1 MTEWSIALPWKGSN
15 WATGSGVRIPVSPP
29 NLDSSK
35 VLFYQKIDK
44 DYSLILQ
51 LMGGQKK
58 QMNESYIKI
67 ADALNTIYEI
77 ENELNLKSFSPN
89 ELKVFYTVIN
99 LSAFDDSGS
108 NISEVVKNSGMSR
121 STVYKTLKKLSNL
134 KIIATDQSEND
145 GRESLIRLT

>member
-1 MTEWSIALPWKGSN
+1 
-15 WATGSGVRIPVSPP
+15 
-29 NLDSSK
+29 
-35 VLFYQKIDK
+35 
-44 DYSLILQ
+44 
-51 LMGGQKK
+51 
-58 QMNESYIKI
+58 MNESYVKI

-145 GRESLIRLT
+145 GRESLIRLI